1 MATLILAVDD
11 EPDILRLIEIKLSKA
26 GFEVVIAGDGEEG
39 LRLALAEKPALMIV
53 DVMMPGLD
61 GYQVVSQVKERLGD
75 EAPLAI
81 FLTAKGQES
90 DVLQAFA
97 SGADDYLMK
106 PFSPQ
111 ELVERVTIALIR
123 AGRFNG
129 HDQ

>member
-1 MATLILAVDD
+1 VDD
-11 EPDILRLIEIKLSKA
+11 EPDILRLIEIKLAKA
-26 GFEVVIAGDGEEG
+26 GFEVLIASDGEEG
-39 LRLALAEKPALMIV
+39 LRLALTEKPALMIV

-61 GYQVVSQVKERLGD
+61 GYQVVAQAKERLGD

-90 DVLQAFA
+90 DVVQAFA

-111 ELVERVTIALIR
+111 ELVERITITLMK
-123 AGRFNG
+123 AGRFAG
-129 HDQ
+129 HEQ

>member
-61 GYQVVSQVKERLGD
+61 GYQVVSQAKEQLGA

-111 ELVERVTIALIR
+111 ELVERVTIALMR

-129 HDQ
+129 HAQ